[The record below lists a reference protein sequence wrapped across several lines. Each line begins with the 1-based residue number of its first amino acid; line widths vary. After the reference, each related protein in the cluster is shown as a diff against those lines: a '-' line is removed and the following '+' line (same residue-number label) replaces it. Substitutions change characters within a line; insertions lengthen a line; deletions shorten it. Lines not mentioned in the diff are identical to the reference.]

1 MSKPDERMFRGP
13 KRSVNMGDPDAVE
26 AQLIELGHEQY
37 MDSNNPECQRFSG
50 LAIKLMAP
58 ALAALMRDERID
70 EQHTVH
76 AICSA
81 AALFAS
87 MIIGSAV
94 QEQYQDA
101 CVNDTIGYFAEPLRS
116 MVKAGR
122 RLNPNYGENKGANPL
137 FSDDA
142 PESKDAQ
149 SLIDDIFGVARRDK
163 RKDLN

>member
-1 MSKPDERMFRGP
+1 MKKPDEKGMFRGQ
-13 KRSVNMGDPDAVE
+13 RATVNMSDPDAVE
-26 AQLIELGHEQY
+26 ACLIELGHEQY
-37 MDSNNPECQRFSG
+37 MDSNNPECQRYAG

-58 ALAALMRDERID
+58 AFAALMRDKRID

-76 AICSA
+76 AMASALAMFCS
-81 AALFAS
+81 
-87 MIIGSAV
+87 MVIGANV
-94 QEQYQDA
+94 DPKYHDH
-101 CVNDTIGYFAEPLRS
+101 CIKDTVGYFADPLRQ
-116 MVKAGR
+116 MVANGR
-122 RLNPNYGENKGANPL
+122 RLNSKNKGANPL